1 MSAAPTR
8 MDEVLGRYAPLI
20 AAGIERALPS
30 VAGSLGRLHEAMR
43 YSVLAGGKRLRPTL
57 CLASCEAVGG
67 DPARACNAAI
77 ALELVHTYS
86 LIHDDLPCM
95 DDDDLRRGRPTNHK
109 VFGEAMAVLA
119 GDGLLT
125 RAFEVLAGDE
135 DGVPA
140 PVRVRM
146 VETLALGAG
155 SRGMVGGQALDL
167 AAEGATDVDL
177 PTLQYIHTHK
187 TGALFSASCRLGALA
202 GGGEEEAVALLGKFG
217 EKIGLAFQI
226 VDDLLDETGRT
237 EELGKATRKDR
248 SRGKA
253 TYPRLLGED
262 ESRRRVAEL
271 GRVALEITERFGEPG
286 KFLGTIARFVMERNH

>member
-1 MSAAPTR
+1 VSAASTR
-8 MDEVLGRYAPLI
+8 IEEVLGHYAPLI
-20 AAGIERALPS
+20 AAGLERAVPP
-30 VAGSLGRLHEAMR
+30 VEGSLGKLHEAMR

-67 DPARACNAAI
+67 DPAHACNAAV

-95 DDDDLRRGRPTNHK
+95 DDDDLRRGKATNHK
-109 VFGEAMAVLA
+109 VYGEAMAVLA

-125 RAFEVLAGDE
+125 RAFEVIAAELAG
-135 DGVPA
+135 VSAPA
-140 PVRVRM
+140 RARM
-146 VETLALGAG
+146 VEILAAGAG
-155 SRGMVGGQALDL
+155 PRGMVGGQALDL
-167 AAEGATDVDL
+167 EAEGSPDVDL

-202 GGGEEEAVALLGKFG
+202 GGAGEEEVSLLGKFG

-226 VDDLLDETGRT
+226 VDDLLDETGRP
-237 EELGKATRKDR
+237 EELGKATGKDR
-248 SRGKA
+248 GRGKA
-253 TYPRLLGED
+253 TYPRLLGYD

-286 KFLGTIARFVMERNH
+286 KSLGTIARFVMERDH